1 MNNTKTTSV
10 QKHACLHVVSVHH
23 IKLTCSPLS
32 NVTLKRGL
40 IFVSA
45 SLSTSILYKVVAL
58 GSETSNVHG
67 IKENETGINWMKII
81 INELK
86 TEIDLIS
93 INKK

>member
-1 MNNTKTTSV
+1 M
-10 QKHACLHVVSVHH
+10 QKYACLDVVSVHH

-58 GSETSNVHG
+58 GSETSKIYG
-67 IKENETGINWMKII
+67 IKEKEHGFIIFKII
-81 INELK
+81 IK
-86 TEIDLIS
+86 IDVF
-93 INKK
+93 